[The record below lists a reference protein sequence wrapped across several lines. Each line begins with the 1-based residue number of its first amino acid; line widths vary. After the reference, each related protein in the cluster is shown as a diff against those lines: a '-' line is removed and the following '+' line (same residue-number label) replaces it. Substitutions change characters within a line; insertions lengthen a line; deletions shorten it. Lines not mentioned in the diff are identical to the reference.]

1 MFYYLYELTHI
12 NFFSYI
18 TVRTGLAFFI
28 SFVLCAI
35 FMKQFIL
42 LAKKKNVNQ
51 PIYERAPQQHKQ
63 KAKTPTMGGIIFI
76 GITIIASLLSAKL
89 DNNFVLTGLFVL
101 FSFCLIGFIDD
112 WLKIKRGKNQYG
124 LSARSKLIFQSL
136 LGVIIAILLYE
147 NSDFDTQFYLPFYKN
162 SVIDLKYFA
171 LFFWILV
178 IVAASNATNIT
189 DGLDGLVTVPAIASI
204 FTLGVYAYLIGN
216 AVYSSYLFL
225 PKFNGL
231 GELIIVAA
239 AMIGAL
245 FGFLW
250 YNCHPAEI
258 FMGDSGS
265 LALGAFIGYMG
276 IVTKNE
282 ILLILIGFIFVL
294 ETISVILQVS
304 SFKILN
310 KRIFLMAPLH
320 HHFEAKGWSETK
332 IIVRFWMIA
341 LLTNLIALIAIKLR

>member
-1 MFYYLYELTHI
+1 M
-12 NFFSYI
+12 
-18 TVRTGLAFFI
+18 
-28 SFVLCAI
+28 
-35 FMKQFIL
+35 
-42 LAKKKNVNQ
+42 
-51 PIYERAPQQHKQ
+51 
-63 KAKTPTMGGIIFI
+63 
-76 GITIIASLLSAKL
+76 
-89 DNNFVLTGLFVL
+89 
-101 FSFCLIGFIDD
+101 
-112 WLKIKRGKNQYG
+112 
-124 LSARSKLIFQSL
+124 
-136 LGVIIAILLYE
+136 
-147 NSDFDTQFYLPFYKN
+147 
-162 SVIDLKYFA
+162 
-171 LFFWILV
+171 
-178 IVAASNATNIT
+178 IVSASNATNIT

>member
-1 MFYYLYELTHI
+1 MFYYLYELLHI

-28 SFVLCAI
+28 SFTLCVI
-35 FMKQFIL
+35 FMRHFINF
-42 LAKKKNVNQ
+42 ATKKNVNQ
-51 PIYERAPQQHKQ
+51 PIYEYAPKEHQG
-63 KAKTPTMGGIIFI
+63 KAKTPTMGGVVFI
-76 GITIIASLLSAKL
+76 GVTIIASLLSAKL
-89 DNNFVLTGLFVL
+89 DNSFVLTGLFVL
-101 FSFCLIGFIDD
+101 FGFCVIGFIDD
-112 WLKIKRGKNQYG
+112 LLKIKRGKNNEG
-124 LSARSKLIFQSL
+124 LSARAKLIFQSL
-136 LGVIIAILLYE
+136 LGVIVAILLYE

-178 IVAASNATNIT
+178 IVSASNATNIT

-265 LALGAFIGYMG
+265 LAIGAFIGY
-276 IVTKNE
+276 ISITTKNE
-282 ILLILIGFIFVL
+282 ILLMLIGFIFVL
-294 ETISVILQVS
+294 ETFSVILQVS
-304 SFKILN
+304 SFKLLK
-310 KRIFLMAPLH
+310 KRVFLVAPLH